1 MIELT
6 TLFLAILSIV
16 IIPLIIYA
24 FKQNSRIAVLET
36 KVDYIDRLE
45 SKIDTL
51 FTKIDD
57 LKDEIHANK

>member
-6 TLFLAILSIV
+6 TLFLGILSIV

>member
-6 TLFLAILSIV
+6 TLFLAILSIIV
-16 IIPLIIYA
+16 IPLIIYA
-24 FKQNSRIAVLET
+24 FKQNGRIAVLET

-57 LKDEIHANK
+57 LKDEIHAKK